1 MPMSSATDLDT
12 HTTLASTMTVS
23 LQTYSPGTLN
33 QPTTTTGGATG
44 NGSGVQPGGVT
55 PVPVTPGPP
64 AATISPLIL
73 LGTNYPNGP
82 QGTAGTSCNPVL
94 LNLGGGSILNVANG
108 AGDIAVNANCDN
120 AVVLQPGATP
130 RLRGA
135 RGPGHGKTKPVIQSA
150 TTAINGNTMDVNV
163 VDPLATLPTPT
174 APTGLTTATQLSCSL
189 NSGVFTLQ
197 PGSYPNGVYG
207 LGSTLKTSPCGNFST
222 PRKAYYN
229 FTPGIYQFGNAG
241 VSGGLVNV
249 EGSTTVTFQATAGT
263 ATEVYF
269 ADGFEAGQTSTVT
282 FGNGLYL
289 LNNVSAPAAT
299 CSAKPNTPLNWWKA
313 FGPSFLN
320 SIASCNAG
328 PGCKGTGATYG
339 TQGAFSVFGNANI
352 ATSIGG
358 ALFYVMGNN
367 GGFNIATAGSVYLQG
382 LGTWNGQNYQGL
394 SLWDGNVSATSQVLL
409 ASVTKKAM
417 VVGGVYV
424 PYQQVVIGQQGT
436 LTAKYMDLQSLSF
449 LGYGTLNI
457 G

>member
-1 MPMSSATDLDT
+1 
-12 HTTLASTMTVS
+12 
-23 LQTYSPGTLN
+23 
-33 QPTTTTGGATG
+33 
-44 NGSGVQPGGVT
+44 
-55 PVPVTPGPP
+55 
-64 AATISPLIL
+64 
-73 LGTNYPNGP
+73 
-82 QGTAGTSCNPVL
+82 VL

-135 RGPGHGKTKPVIQSA
+135 RGPRHGKAHPVIQGA
-150 TTAINGNTMDVNV
+150 TTAINGNTVDVDV
-163 VDPLATLPTPT
+163 VDPLATLPTVTTP
-174 APTGLTTATQLSCSL
+174 AGLTTATQASCSL
-189 NSGVFTLQ
+189 NVASGVFTLQ

-263 ATEVYF
+263 TTEVYF

-289 LNNVSAPAAT
+289 LDNVSAPKST
-299 CSAKPNTPLNWWKA
+299 GSARPDDASHWWKKL
-313 FGPSFLN
+313 GPSFLN
-320 SIASCNAG
+320 NISRCNAG
-328 PGCKGTGATYG
+328 PGANTTGVSYG
-339 TQGAFSVFGNANI
+339 SQAAFSVFGNANI
-352 ATSIGG
+352 ATSTGG
-358 ALFYVMGNN
+358 ALFYVLGNN
-367 GGFNIATAGSVYLQG
+367 GGFSIATAGSVYLQG

-394 SLWDGNVSATSQVLL
+394 SLWDPNVSATSQVLL
-409 ASVTKKAM
+409 ASATKKAM

-424 PYQQVVIGQQGT
+424 PYQQVVIGQQGA